1 MIKYSLSQENP
12 QRQYIQFQAEFPHD
26 GTEQFA
32 VQLPSWRPGRYEL
45 GNFAKN
51 IRNFKVTDEKGK
63 PIPFSK
69 NTKDS
74 WKVEAAGHSVI
85 HVNYNYYSA
94 ELNGGSTF
102 LNEEMMY
109 VNPVNCFMYR
119 PGFEELDRFLV
130 ELKLPNQY
138 LLASP
143 LAEKTKKAFV
153 ARNVHE
159 LMDSPFMASA
169 SLDHHSFNVEKTTF
183 HIWVNGKHSLDVN
196 KIEADFTPF
205 CNAQIRDFNGFP
217 QDDYLFMF
225 HFLAQPSYHGVEH
238 EKCTVITLGPAEK
251 LLTSAFYEELL
262 GVSSHELY
270 HTWNVKA
277 LRPKDMLPYDYKEE
291 NYSELGYVY
300 EGVTTYMGDW
310 YLLNSGVFNFQTYAK
325 HLGSYLNR
333 HFQNQGR
340 FNYSVAE
347 SSFDTWLD
355 GYLPGAPG
363 RKTSIYTEGCLI
375 AFISDLMILTA
386 TNGQENLASAML
398 KLWIDFGAKGGGYS
412 SHDYFNCLESVSN
425 LSFSEIRAQLAY
437 GISDFRPFLDDALE
451 PVGMKLTESPNSN
464 KFTSNVG
471 IKLGEMPSG
480 EFKII
485 DIAEGSPADTSGI
498 HIGDTITAINK
509 TTELTSDFL
518 TAIDYEDKVEL
529 KVNHLG
535 NITLCTIVC
544 SAITFFDNVQLEQLA
559 NRSESQ
565 LNLFNQWSGDK

>member
-12 QRQYIQFQAEFPHD
+12 QRQFIQFHAEFPHD
-26 GTEQFA
+26 GNERFA
-32 VQLPSWRPGRYEL
+32 LELPSWRPGRYEL

-51 IRNFKVTDEKGK
+51 IKNFKVTDKKGK

-69 NTKDS
+69 TTKDS
-74 WKVEAAGHSVI
+74 WKIEAAGHSII
-85 HVNYNYYSA
+85 HVDYSYYSA

-102 LNEEMMY
+102 LNEETMY

-119 PGFEELDRFLV
+119 PGFEEVDRFSV
-130 ELKLPNQY
+130 ELNLPDKY
-138 LLASP
+138 ILASP
-143 LAEKTKKAFV
+143 LAEKTKKNFV
-153 ARNVHE
+153 AKNVHE

-169 SLDHHSFNVEKTTF
+169 SLEYHSFNLEKITF
-183 HIWVNGKHSLDVN
+183 HIWINGKHSLDLN
-196 KIEADFTPF
+196 EIEADFIPF

-238 EKCTVITLGPAEK
+238 EKCTVITLGPAEE
-251 LLTSAFYEELL
+251 LLTRAFYEELL

-277 LRPKDMLPYDYKEE
+277 LRPNDMLPYDYKKE

-325 HLGSYLNR
+325 HLGNYLNR

-355 GYLPGAPG
+355 GYMAGAPG
-363 RKTSIYTEGCLI
+363 RKTSIYTEGCLV

-386 TNGQENLASAML
+386 TNGRKNLASAML
-398 KLWIDFGAKGGGYS
+398 KLWNDFGAKGEGYS
-412 SHDYFNCLESVSN
+412 ANDYFHCLESVSK
-425 LSFSEIRAQLAY
+425 LSFSEIRTQLVY
-437 GISDFRPFLDDALE
+437 SVSDFRPFLEAVLDPL
-451 PVGMKLTESPNSN
+451 GMKLTDSPNSN
-464 KFTSNVG
+464 KFTSKVG
-471 IKLGEMPSG
+471 IKLGEMTSG

-498 HIGDTITAINK
+498 HQGDTVIAING
-509 TTELTSDFL
+509 TNELTSDVL
-518 TAIDYEDKVEL
+518 TAIDYEGKVEL
-529 KVNHLG
+529 KLNHMG
-535 NITLCTIVC
+535 NITSCIIVC
-544 SAITFFDNVQLEQLA
+544 AARTFFDNVQLEQLT